1 MPGGTICR
9 RDFPR
14 GGRKVDEL
22 LKRLSE
28 MDQLAMV
35 QLNYQKTLALLA
47 AMKAGQ
53 VGIEDV
59 VLTEGGWTVSSQPAE
74 ATPEVVDQ
82 PGE

>member
-1 MPGGTICR
+1 M
-9 RDFPR
+9 
-14 GGRKVDEL
+14 DEF

-35 QLNYQKTLALLA
+35 QLNYEKTLALLA

-59 VLTEGGWTVSSQPAE
+59 VLTEGGWTVSSQPTE
-74 ATPEVVDQ
+74 APPEVVDQ
-82 PGE
+82 PEE